1 FILPI
6 RNTLAK
12 GRIMAN
18 TISLIVA
25 TANNNVVGLNNRM
38 PWHLP
43 KDLQY
48 FKATTMKKPMIMGRK
63 TWDSIG
69 GRPLPG
75 RPHFVIS
82 RQKDLVLEGAQRV
95 ANLEEALV
103 AANQWIVANQGP
115 KEIMVIGGGEIYR
128 QALPLAQRVYRT
140 LIELDVNGDTF
151 FPELKSSEW
160 KLVSTQTTLQEGG
173 FPAHHYQVWE
183 RI

>member
-1 FILPI
+1 
-6 RNTLAK
+6 
-12 GRIMAN
+12 MAN

-25 TANNNVVGLNNRM
+25 TAHNNVVGLNNRM

-48 FKATTMKKPMIMGRK
+48 FKATTMQKPMIMGRK

-75 RPHFVIS
+75 RPHFIIS
-82 RQKDLVLEGAQRV
+82 RQTDLLTEGAQRM
-95 ANLEEALV
+95 ADLP
-103 AANQWIVANQGP
+103 AAIAAAAHWIAENNGP

-140 LIELDVNGDTF
+140 LIELDVEGDTY
-151 FPELKSSEW
+151 FPELNPKEW
-160 KLVSTQTTLQEGG
+160 KLVKNDSIPKDDE

-183 RI
+183 RN

>member
-1 FILPI
+1 
-6 RNTLAK
+6 
-12 GRIMAN
+12 MAN

-25 TANNNVVGLNNRM
+25 TASNNVVGLNNRM

-48 FKATTMKKPMIMGRK
+48 FKATTMQKPMIMGRK

-82 RQKDLVLEGAQRV
+82 RQEDLQLEGATRV
-95 ANLEEALV
+95 ASLEEGLN
-103 AANQWIVANQGP
+103 AAAAWLADNGNGTQ
-115 KEIMVIGGGEIYR
+115 EIMVIGGGEIYR
-128 QALPLAQRVYRT
+128 QALPLAHRVYRT
-140 LIELDVNGDTF
+140 LIELDVEGDTY
-151 FPELKSSEW
+151 FPELPTSEW
-160 KLVSTQTTLQEGG
+160 QLNHTTPQPQEGE